1 MSASEPEAN
10 EQPPSTSVGD
20 VICPQCGAANP
31 FGTKVCR
38 ATPTCGSFLP
48 ANQAARTIGT
58 RAQHHPLELREA
70 VVRFLEAVVIDR
82 GGDAELSTLERAY
95 VQKLSELD
103 LTIRLLVEDIAAN
116 GLLTPG
122 GKVRGSYDKL
132 LAGLTVF
139 DRYAQRVGLDRRAKR
154 VESISDIVRE
164 HREGGQ

>member
-1 MSASEPEAN
+1 MSEPQAEIN
-10 EQPPSTSVGD
+10 GQPPSTGIGD

-48 ANQAARTIGT
+48 ANQAARTDGT
-58 RAQHHPLELREA
+58 RAQHHPLELRAA
-70 VVRFLEAVVIDR
+70 VAEFLAGVVTDR
-82 GGDAELSTLERAY
+82 GGESELSTLERAY
-95 VQKLSELD
+95 VQKLGELD
-103 LTIRLLVEDIAAN
+103 VTIRLLVEDIAAN
-116 GLLTPG
+116 GLLTQG
-122 GKVRGSYDKL
+122 GRVRGSYDKL

-164 HREGGQ
+164 HKGAQ